1 MQHFSN
7 YCKRIS
13 SIYNMQLTSIVL
25 IKFQIGIEPTT
36 LDSIWGIVV
45 GKTSA
50 PIVDATLVAIAWWM
64 GVANGKGGGWIN
76 MYIIFVSGYSNDY

>member
-1 MQHFSN
+1 
-7 YCKRIS
+7 
-13 SIYNMQLTSIVL
+13 MQLTSIVL

-50 PIVDATLVAIAWWM
+50 PIVDATLVASAWWM

-76 MYIIFVSGYSNDY
+76 MYIISVSEYS